1 MESWAPY
8 KYLFTWG
15 YKPTYRGPIIPGWA
29 HLVTHTHNF
38 PKISL
43 LSGLNASIRYIC
55 NPATWQIATWGQ
67 KNMVVVWCFC
77 FVLRLCFSLKLIHGI
92 DSIRSLRWRFQ
103 PIWVVKRYQKITL
116 KDSIKLTQI
125 INMDSIEILL
135 LQGAYPK
142 HTTQSMVQ
150 WATWGLVV
158 WRCVSRCLRPTKQEA
173 TILPTII

>member
-8 KYLFTWG
+8 KYLGTWG
-15 YKPTYRGPIIPGWA
+15 YKPSYRGPIIPGWA
-29 HLVTHTHNF
+29 HFVTHTHNF

-55 NPATWQIATWGQ
+55 NPATWQIATWGPTQ
-67 KNMVVVWCFC
+67 IGLFFVFFC

-92 DSIRSLRWRFQ
+92 DSIPSLRWRFQ
-103 PIWVVKRYQKITL
+103 PIWVVKKYHKITV

-125 INMDSIEILL
+125 TNMDSIEILL

-150 WATWGLVV
+150 WATLGSSCLEV
-158 WRCVSRCLRPTKQEA
+158 CV
-173 TILPTII
+173 